1 MIPEYT
7 KGIRPEDMP
16 DTIAREIAEVF
27 GVELTLRLLET
38 QGGRVIYFPIASNLP
53 KSCQQEN
60 VSNVNAEEL
69 PTDTMR
75 ELAGDIGIHQ
85 AVELCKYFSGS
96 CVYLPKLSRTLSVY
110 RNRKIVEEYYCG
122 ESEKSLRRKY
132 EITQSYIMRLV
143 KEADKGGVQNEE

>member
-1 MIPEYT
+1 MIPEYA

-60 VSNVNAEEL
+60 VSNANAKKMVL
-69 PTDTMR
+69 
-75 ELAGDIGIHQ
+75 LA
-85 AVELCKYFSGS
+85 
-96 CVYLPKLSRTLSVY
+96 T
-110 RNRKIVEEYYCG
+110 
-122 ESEKSLRRKY
+122 
-132 EITQSYIMRLV
+132 
-143 KEADKGGVQNEE
+143 

>member
-1 MIPEYT
+1 MIPEYA

-38 QGGRVIYFPIASNLP
+38 QGGRVIYFPISSNLP

-60 VSNVNAEEL
+60 VTNVKADEL

-75 ELAGDIGIHQ
+75 EIAGDIGIHQ

-96 CVYLPKLSRTLSVY
+96 CVYLPKLNRTLSVY
-110 RNRKIVEEYYCG
+110 RNRKIVGEYYCG
-122 ESEKSLRRKY
+122 ENARNLCRKY
-132 EITQSYIMRLV
+132 CVTQSYIMRLV